1 MKWIVVKLNCSP
13 FCKGGWGD
21 LIFMPSKKFQTNL
34 HYSAS
39 LKEKARQLRSNL
51 TPAERHFWNSLRRMP
66 FYKRV
71 SFNRQKPI
79 GNYIVDFYCHRLKL
93 VIEIDGDTHG
103 EPSHISYDLNRTQN
117 FESKG
122 LRVLRFSNRE
132 VLENIDGVMGKIEEL
147 VDGQDG
153 KSP

>member
-1 MKWIVVKLNCSP
+1 
-13 FCKGGWGD
+13 
-21 LIFMPSKKFQTNL
+21 MPSKKFQTNL

-39 LKEKARQLRSNL
+39 LKEKARQLRNNP
-51 TPAERHFWNSLRRMP
+51 TPAENQFWNALRSMP

-79 GNYIVDFYCHRLKL
+79 GQYIVDFYSHRLKL

-103 EPSHISYDLNRTQN
+103 ETTQISYDLNRTHY
-117 FESKG
+117 FEAKG
-122 LRVLRFSNRE
+122 LRVLRFTNRE
-132 VLENIDGVMGKIEEL
+132 ILESIDGVMGKIEEL
-147 VDGQDG
+147 REGQEG